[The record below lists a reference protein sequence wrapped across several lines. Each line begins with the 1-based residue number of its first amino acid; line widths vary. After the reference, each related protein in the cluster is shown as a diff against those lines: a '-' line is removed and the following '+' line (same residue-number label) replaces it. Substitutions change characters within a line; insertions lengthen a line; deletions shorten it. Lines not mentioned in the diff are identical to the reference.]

1 MRARSD
7 KTIEESILRSS
18 RESRGVKVERERDG
32 RVRSD
37 EERRERGE
45 KRKFS
50 KVIQI
55 LELGSIEI
63 SPNIISER
71 ILDFRFS

>member
-1 MRARSD
+1 M
-7 KTIEESILRSS
+7 
-18 RESRGVKVERERDG
+18 VEKRERDG
-32 RVRSD
+32 KVRSD

-63 SPNIISER
+63 FLNITSER
-71 ILDFRFS
+71 ILNFRFP